1 MSPFNPPLTAS
12 EVQTVFKARY
22 SALSAIKTGGQGAVF
37 CGTIA
42 TGPMAGRKVALKVY
56 FTDQLKERTER
67 ETNALRAITSASLVQ
82 LVGTGRTDFRGT
94 PCVWLETAFVEGD
107 SLAGRIAAAP
117 LSVQA
122 TSRIAAG
129 IAEAIEAIW
138 TPHRI
143 VHRDI
148 KPDNIMVTPEGR
160 AVLIDLGVARHT
172 ALSALTTY
180 GTAWGTQGYMSPEQ
194 AMARRSLTCHSDIF
208 ALGIVVQQ
216 SILGRHPTNGDQ
228 DMLMNGGPSTAP
240 LKAGLRAEFV
250 ALVDEMVQRRS
261 FLRPSPQV
269 VAERLQP
276 FTA

>member
-1 MSPFNPPLTAS
+1 MSPFNPPLTAD
-12 EVQTVFKARY
+12 EVSAVFKDRY
-22 SALSAIKTGGQGAVF
+22 SGVIAIKTGGQGAVF

-42 TGPMAGRKVALKVY
+42 AGESPERKVALKVY
-56 FTDQLKERTER
+56 FADQLKERTER
-67 ETNALRAITSASLVQ
+67 ETAALRAITSASLVQ
-82 LVGTGRTDFRGT
+82 LVGSGRIEFRGT

-107 SLAGRIAAAP
+107 SLAGRIAGAP

-122 TSRIAAG
+122 ASRIAVD

-148 KPDNIMVTPEGR
+148 KPDNIMVTPDGH

-172 ALSALTTY
+172 ALSTLTTL
-180 GTAWGTQGYMSPEQ
+180 GTAWGTPGYMSPEQ
-194 AMARRSLTCHSDIF
+194 AMARRALTCHSDVF

-216 SILGRHPTNGDQ
+216 AVLGHHPTNGDQ

-240 LKAGLRAEFV
+240 LKADLPADFV
-250 ALVDEMVQRRS
+250 TLVDEMVQRRS
-261 FLRPSPQV
+261 FLRPGPHA
-269 VAERLQP
+269 VAQRFKA
-276 FTA
+276 FTQ